1 VTDFGAEV
9 MVKDRTACM
18 KKYAGL
24 ALDNAS
30 LEEIM
35 LFYVNAKKGE
45 WS

>member
-1 VTDFGAEV
+1 
-9 MVKDRTACM
+9 MVKDRAACM

-24 ALDNAS
+24 AMDSAS

-35 LFYVNAKKGE
+35 LFYVNAKKGV